1 MCTPATARKSS
12 WCSMQ
17 PVQVLTSVPWFVVV
31 VHNCTGWLGIRRR
44 NRASP
49 DDDLSQFLR

>member
-1 MCTPATARKSS
+1 
-12 WCSMQ
+12 MQ
-17 PVQVLTSVPWFVVV
+17 PVQVLYERGRFVV
-31 VHNCTGWLGIRRR
+31 VHNCTGCGIRRR